1 MGRGVLVFV
10 ALVLCACG
18 ASEAPREPSTPAQTV
33 LTVGLPEGNA
43 GGEDL
48 GVGQF
53 VNLLSFESLTL
64 TGPDGR
70 ATPRLAERWQWEDT
84 GRTLRVQLRHSVF
97 LHDDRPFAGQ
107 TAVELIT
114 KALTLAQ
121 NVARYPPLADIESIT
136 AADDLQ
142 ILIRLKRPSALLP
155 EDLSVPLDRGG
166 EGTGTG
172 PFRIASKSPEVV
184 LDRFERY
191 YLGAPTIARV
201 IVKPFDALR
210 TSWASLLRGELDMV
224 YDVPADAVQFIRND
238 DVEVI
243 SVPRWYQHLLA
254 FNSHEGPLR
263 SPLVRKALNIAVDR
277 AGVVERVLHGGGE
290 AATGPLYP
298 RYWAYDA
305 SVAKYQYDP
314 AAAAT
319 LLDAAGYPLPRTA
332 GVNAPRARFR
342 FTCLLP
348 ENFAVWQRIALE
360 IQRDLFDVGVDMQFK
375 VVPFE
380 QFNMLVGSGRFEAV
394 FLDLISGPTPAR
406 PYIWWRSTRTFKGM
420 YNVFG
425 YENARAEKLFE
436 TLFQSTNEA
445 AIRSATSNLQ
455 RVLYDDPPAIFVA
468 WDTRARAISRRF
480 VWPNDG
486 RDPMWSLWKWTVAPS
501 PTVARRTQ

>member
-1 MGRGVLVFV
+1 MGRGVLVCV

-18 ASEAPREPSTPAQTV
+18 TTQAPRERFTPDNTV

-43 GGEDL
+43 EGEDL

-53 VNLLSFESLTL
+53 VNLLRFESLTL

-70 ATPRLAERWQWEDT
+70 ATPRLAERWQWEDA
-84 GRTLRVQLRHSVF
+84 GQTLRVQLRRSVF
-97 LHDDRPFAGQ
+97 LHDDRHFAGQ
-107 TAVELIT
+107 IAVELIT
-114 KALTLAQ
+114 KALTLPQ

-142 ILIRLKRPSALLP
+142 ILIRLNRPSALLP

-172 PFRIASKSPEVV
+172 PFRIASKGPEVA
-184 LDRFERY
+184 LERFERY
-191 YLGAPTIARV
+191 YLGPPTIGRV
-201 IVKPFDALR
+201 IVKPFDTLR

-238 DVEVI
+238 DVDVI
-243 SVPRWYQHLLA
+243 TVPRWYQHLLA
-254 FNSHEGPLR
+254 FNAHAGPLR

-277 AGVVERVLHGGGE
+277 AGVVERVLHGSAE

-298 RYWAYDA
+298 RYWAYDP
-305 SVAKYQYDP
+305 SLPKYQHDP
-314 AAAAT
+314 AAAAA
-319 LLDAAGYPLPRTA
+319 LLDAAGYPLRRTA
-332 GVNAPRARFR
+332 DPRAPRARFR
-342 FTCLLP
+342 FSCLLP
-348 ENFAVWQRIALE
+348 DNFAVWQRIALE
-360 IQRDLFDVGVDMQFK
+360 IQRDLFNVGVDMQFE

-406 PYIWWRSTRTFKGM
+406 PYIWWRSTRHFKGT

-425 YENARAEKLFE
+425 YENANAEKLFE
-436 TLFQSTNEA
+436 TLFRSTNEA

-455 RVLYDDPPAIFVA
+455 TVLYEDPPAIFIA

-480 VWPNDG
+480 VLPNDG

-501 PTVARRTQ
+501 STVAQRTQ

>member
-1 MGRGVLVFV
+1 MGRGVLLFLTLSL
-10 ALVLCACG
+10 AGCG
-18 ASEAPREPSTPAQTV
+18 TAETPRQMATSESTV

-43 GGEDL
+43 TGEDL

-53 VNLLSFESLTL
+53 INLLSFESLTL

-70 ATPRLAERWQWEDT
+70 ATPRLAERWQWEDI
-84 GRTLRVQLRHSVF
+84 GRTLRVQLRRSVF
-97 LHDDRPFAGQ
+97 LHDNRPFTGE

-114 KALTLAQ
+114 KALTLPQ
-121 NVARYPPLADIESIT
+121 NVARYPPLADIESIS
-136 AADDLQ
+136 AAGDLQ
-142 ILIRLKRPSALLP
+142 ILIRLTRPSALLP

-172 PFRIASKSPEVV
+172 PFRVASKSPDVV
-184 LDRFERY
+184 LERFERY
-191 YLGAPTIARV
+191 YLGPPTIERI
-201 IVKPFDALR
+201 IVKSFDALR
-210 TSWASLLRGELDMV
+210 PTWASLLRGELDMV

-254 FNSHEGPLR
+254 FNSHSGPLR
-263 SPLVRKALNIAVDR
+263 SPMVRKALNLAVDR
-277 AGVVERVLHGGGE
+277 AGIVERVLLGAGE

-298 RYWAYDA
+298 RYWAYDG
-305 SVAKYQYDP
+305 SLPKYQHDP
-314 AAAAT
+314 ATAAT
-319 LLDAAGYPLPRTA
+319 LLDAAGYPLPKTSDLS
-332 GVNAPRARFR
+332 APRARFR

-348 ENFAVWQRIALE
+348 ENFAVWQGIALE
-360 IQRDLFDVGVDMQFK
+360 IQRNLFDVGVDMQFK
-375 VVPFE
+375 VVPFK
-380 QFNMLVGSGRFEAV
+380 QFNTLVGSGEFEAV

-406 PYIWWRSTRTFKGM
+406 PYIWWRSTRHFKGL

-425 YENARAEKLFE
+425 YENANAERLFE
-436 TLFQSTNEA
+436 TLLRSTNEA

-501 PTVARRTQ
+501 STAALAP